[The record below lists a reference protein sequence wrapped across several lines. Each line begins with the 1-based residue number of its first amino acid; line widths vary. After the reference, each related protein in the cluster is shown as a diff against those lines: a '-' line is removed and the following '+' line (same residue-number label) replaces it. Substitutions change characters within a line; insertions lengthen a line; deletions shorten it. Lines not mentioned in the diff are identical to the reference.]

1 MAVKKK
7 VVEID
12 TKDAQQQVDKL
23 KESMAGLNKE
33 NNAATTSVKELRQE
47 LKAQKNIML
56 SAEEGTKEYNDALQ
70 KAAGIQHTL
79 KEQMEE
85 VNASAMDFGQIA
97 GNVVK
102 ATGGIV
108 AGFQAAKATMNLF
121 GIENEAVLESLEKMQ
136 NLMAITQAIPA
147 LDDGVKAFK
156 RLGLAIKTATIG
168 MNGFKVV
175 LMSTGIGA
183 AVVAVG
189 ALISAFG
196 KLKKKQDDYV
206 EKQKEQIKLQKEE
219 QIKAQEK
226 YNESLKKEL
235 DLKEKLLNIRFNG
248 NDVKVYTNILA
259 DYQKQ
264 LDEVNAKLKDQY
276 NDAAQLEAKKVYRQL
291 NKELEQL
298 TEGSEEYIN
307 KLIEIASQEQ
317 KIKDIKPLSKEEIED
332 LTKRQ
337 TELNEK
343 ITEYRD
349 KLIEAKAVAAAEAR
363 KKQIEQEKKEIEE
376 IKKKYSDLSIDI
388 SLYGAS
394 EYQKDLASLVKA
406 EQQAL
411 KTVEDAEKKGVVTK
425 EQAEKDKT
433 AIQKYYSTQ
442 RENIAKKEAAQRENI
457 AKEEAARQREL
468 SIEMIDTSYQ
478 LEQAKLQKQYD
489 EKLISEYEFNDRKKE
504 LQTNYVKD
512 YIDNI
517 QFILDT
523 EKNLTDE
530 QILDLTN
537 KINDARASLKENKET
552 DPNVTTAKQ
561 ISEAINASALAL
573 NDFSNNPAWGNIL
586 KNVAT
591 LAANWD
597 TLQENIGKKG
607 KDAFS
612 AYAQI
617 AAVGLGAVAQM
628 MNGLAAEQDTSNK
641 EGFESSKKFQIAGA
655 TMSMFAGI
663 ASAWASSMQLGPIIG
678 PILGSALSAMMLG
691 LGIAQIDK
699 IKNTQFGGGG
709 STSGSS
715 ATPNTSAVNSIIAPV
730 QYTQDVQGASIEGA
744 IKDTRVYVVEQ
755 DISSTQKKVDVAESE
770 ARF

>member
-12 TKDAQQQVDKL
+12 TKDAQQQVDQL

-156 RLGLAIKTATIG
+156 RLGLAIKSATAG
-168 MNGFKVV
+168 MSGFKK
-175 LMSTGIGA
+175 
-183 AVVAVG
+183 
-189 ALISAFG
+189 ALISTGFG
-196 KLKKKQDDYV
+196 ALVVALGLIIANFDKISAWLDEITGQTDFLGNLSDKVIGGLNAAWAGFVQTLKAVGNAIVTYVTAPFKSVWDAIQAYTSTEGDFVDKLKAAGSAMKNGFVAEWKDV
-206 EKQKEQIKLQKEE
+206 
-219 QIKAQEK
+219 
-226 YNESLKKEL
+226 
-235 DLKEKLLNIRFNG
+235 G
-248 NDVKVYTNILA
+248 NDFKEIGVVSANAYQEGFNKNRAKRLA
-259 DYQKQ
+259 KNV
-264 LDEVNAKLKDQY
+264 E
-276 NDAAQLEAKKVYRQL
+276 EAK
-291 NKELEQL
+291 
-298 TEGSEEYIN
+298 
-307 KLIEIASQEQ
+307 EIGDARG
-317 KIKDIKPLSKEEIED
+317 K
-332 LTKRQ
+332 
-337 TELNEK
+337 
-343 ITEYRD
+343 
-349 KLIEAKAVAAAEAR
+349 AKAEA
-363 KKQIEQEKKEIEE
+363 
-376 IKKKYSDLSIDI
+376 
-388 SLYGAS
+388 
-394 EYQKDLASLVKA
+394 
-406 EQQAL
+406 
-411 KTVEDAEKKGVVTK
+411 
-425 EQAEKDKT
+425 
-433 AIQKYYSTQ
+433 
-442 RENIAKKEAAQRENI
+442 
-457 AKEEAARQREL
+457 EEAAYKKRLSQIDSQQRA
-468 SIEMIDTSYQ
+468 EM
-478 LEQAKLQKQYD
+478 LALQALGLGYEEYVNQKQSLED
-489 EKLISEYEFNDRKKE
+489 KFTQKRIEALKEILATEKDLTEQEISDLQSELISLQDSLYKKPE
-504 LQTNYVKD
+504 KTSGTTSTSTNAPA
-512 YIDNI
+512 
-517 QFILDT
+517 
-523 EKNLTDE
+523 DE
-530 QILDLTN
+530 
-537 KINDARASLKENKET
+537 
-552 DPNVTTAKQ
+552 NVSNAKQ

-597 TLQENIGKKG
+597 TLQENIKKG
-607 KDAFS
+607 GNEAFTS
-612 AYAQI
+612 YAQI
-617 AAVGLGAVAQM
+617 AATALGAVAQM

-678 PILGSALSAMMLG
+678 PILGASLSAMMLG
-691 LGIAQIDK
+691 TGLAQIAK
-699 IKNTQFGGGG
+699 IKKTQFGGSG

-715 ATPNTSAVNSIIAPV
+715 ATPNAGAVNSVIAPV

-744 IKDTRVYVVEQ
+744 IKDTRVYVTES
-755 DISSTQKKVDVAESE
+755 DISNTQKKVDVAESE

>member
-12 TKDAQQQVDKL
+12 TKDAQQQVDQL
-23 KESMAGLNKE
+23 KESMAELNKE
-33 NNAATTSVKELRQE
+33 NNAATTSVKELRKE
-47 LKAQKNIML
+47 LKAQKDIML
-56 SAEEGTKEYNDALQ
+56 STEEGTKEYNDALQ

-102 ATGGIV
+102 ATGGLV

-168 MNGFKVV
+168 MNGFKVA

-183 AVVAVG
+183 AVVALGLLVANWDKVTDAMRRWG
-189 ALISAFG
+189 IIHEDT
-196 KLKKKQDDYV
+196 KKKLEEQKKKVEDLKQKLEEAQQAYSDW
-206 EKQKEQIKLQKEE
+206 EKQSAINNLSSEAK
-219 QIKAQEK
+219 EK
-226 YNESLKKEL
+226 YQELENTIDGANLKIAEFQAKMNQVGNDKSAWESLRDQAREY
-235 DLKEKLLNIRFNG
+235 EAIR
-248 NDVKVYTNILA
+248 D
-259 DYQKQ
+259 
-264 LDEVNAKLKDQY
+264 NAK
-276 NDAAQLEAKKVYRQL
+276 AAQSEILKNAENTKYAAEEAKK
-291 NKELEQL
+291 
-298 TEGSEEYIN
+298 
-307 KLIEIASQEQ
+307 
-317 KIKDIKPLSKEEIED
+317 
-332 LTKRQ
+332 
-337 TELNEK
+337 
-343 ITEYRD
+343 
-349 KLIEAKAVAAAEAR
+349 AAEAAKKAAEER
-363 KKQIEQEKKEIEE
+363 KKVAEQEKKEIEE
-376 IKKKYSDLSIDI
+376 IKKKYSELSIDI

-394 EYQKDLASLVKA
+394 EYQKDLAALVKA

-411 KTVEDAEKKGVVTK
+411 KTIEDAEKKGVVTK

-433 AIQKYYSTQ
+433 TIQKYYITQ
-442 RENIAKKEAAQRENI
+442 RENA
-457 AKEEAARQREL
+457 AKEEAARQREI

-489 EKLISEYEFNDRKKE
+489 EKLISEQEFNDRKKE
-504 LQTNYVKD
+504 LQTNYVQD
-512 YIDNI
+512 YVDNI

-523 EKNLTDE
+523 EKNLTEE

-537 KINDARASLKENKET
+537 KINDARASLKENKETDENNET

-573 NDFSNNPAWGNIL
+573 NDFSDNPAWGNIL

-617 AAVGLGAVAQM
+617 AATALGAVAQM

-663 ASAWASSMQLGPIIG
+663 ASAWASSMQLGPILG
-678 PILGSALSAMMLG
+678 PIIGASLSAMMLG
-691 LGIAQIDK
+691 TGLAQIAK
-699 IKNTQFGGGG
+699 IKKTQFGGGG
-709 STSGSS
+709 NASGSS
-715 ATPNTSAVNSIIAPV
+715 ATPNAGAVNSVIAPV
-730 QYTQDVQGASIEGA
+730 QYTSDIQGASIEGA

-755 DISSTQKKVDVAESE
+755 DISNTQKKVDVAESE